1 MTYRLERL
9 TSTLSIASIHETQ
22 MAGKFD
28 LNPPY
33 QRKSVW
39 DDDRQSFFID
49 SLLRNY
55 PIPPIFLKRIIDD
68 ATGNTRFEVV
78 DGKQR
83 LTSVFR
89 FIGNEIAASNED
101 EEANDP
107 LAPFVGRY
115 FKELDKPDLIGFKK
129 NFWRYAVP
137 VEYIDDIGD
146 AELNKVFDR
155 LNRNGVPLSSQ
166 ELRNAKF
173 YASTYVAFL
182 KEMSQIPFW
191 ANTLATIAEKDRSE
205 DTELL
210 ADLSFVLLGFDVKQV
225 EGQRFDVLFGA
236 WANALAND
244 ADLLVKLRSTFLDIT
259 EMFANLELDL
269 AALRIRG
276 TSHIYGIWS
285 LLFTLKVGRVQL
297 PLLSSKLTE
306 FFQLERS
313 ADSQNPFVK
322 SYFAGTAARTR
333 SRSSRM
339 KRLTALC
346 GYLGVP
352 DSKLP
357 PFIEL
362 QLGILTD

>member
-1 MTYRLERL
+1 MSYRLERL

-22 MAGKFD
+22 VAGKFD

-83 LTSVFR
+83 LTSIFR

-101 EEANDP
+101 EEASDP

-115 FKELDKPDLIGFKK
+115 FRELDKPNLIGFKK

-182 KEMSQIPFW
+182 KEMSQVPFW
-191 ANTLATIAEKDRSE
+191 AVTLATIAEKDRSE

-210 ADLSFVLLGFDVKQV
+210 ADLSFVLLEFDVKQV
-225 EGQRFDVLFGA
+225 EGQRFDSLFA
-236 WANALAND
+236 TWANTLSTDGNR
-244 ADLLVKLRSTFLDIT
+244 LVQLRKTFLEVT
-259 EMFANLELDL
+259 EAFANLNLDL

-285 LLFTLKVGRVQL
+285 LLFTLKVGGIQI
-297 PLLSSKLTE
+297 PALSSRLSE

-313 ADSQNPFVK
+313 ADSTDVFLK

-352 DSKLP
+352 DSELP
-357 PFIEL
+357 PFAL
-362 QLGILTD
+362 GQLGLLDN